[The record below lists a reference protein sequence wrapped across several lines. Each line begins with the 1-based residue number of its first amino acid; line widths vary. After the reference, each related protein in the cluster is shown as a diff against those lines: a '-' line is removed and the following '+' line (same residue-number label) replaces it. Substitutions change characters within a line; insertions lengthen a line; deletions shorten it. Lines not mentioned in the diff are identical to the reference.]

1 MCDTAEIPGQQWDTL
16 EWLQHDL
23 EQVGNTG
30 EILTLVA
37 VWDIPCSPTPVLPT
51 LDQKV
56 AFRLFIKNSSM

>member
-30 EILTLVA
+30 EILTLA
-37 VWDIPCSPTPVLPT
+37 VSFSPPSSFDHVL
-51 LDQKV
+51 
-56 AFRLFIKNSSM
+56 